1 MSLNSTI
8 TLANHLFL
16 QQIIIALTISFEI
29 INKMLKISKLS
40 VMLKQL
46 DRMFLKYN
54 YKIKSDKILQL
65 YSDIKEYDCKSK
77 HTNELGILI
86 GYFL

>member
-1 MSLNSTI
+1 
-8 TLANHLFL
+8 
-16 QQIIIALTISFEI
+16 
-29 INKMLKISKLS
+29 
-40 VMLKQL
+40 MLKQL

-65 YSDIKEYDCKSK
+65 YSDIKEYNCKSK